1 MNPNDLATKY
11 RLLNS
16 SFKKTMIYHIGID
29 AGFFTEYT
37 YMLHAMLYCLQHKIQ
52 FKLYSD
58 DANFG
63 WEKGWED
70 CFAPFC
76 EQVHE
81 PFHHTYNTHR
91 LPSWQALMQDKKL
104 SKTKLLKWKLKV
116 TCKNIIGKALAFF
129 TYGKPIRL
137 NFQVTFNPN
146 QHFHIPELGID
157 GDYLHTF
164 QKLTEITWKLNDTTA
179 QECRQFATTLQLPP
193 QYAGCQI
200 RGGDKITETN
210 LLPPEHYIRLIKE
223 KNSHPR
229 RLCTDRRLP
238 SLRASANPCP
248 GHTLVHPL
256 QPQRA
261 RIRQQC
267 LHADRQRAETETN
280 GTFPLFDTAIDG
292 CFRLYRKYHHR
303 SQPVPVEE
311 VLSGDQSGRLS
322 AQGLSASIRSPHS
335 GTRASGHRIY
345 ARKLKV
351 IVT

>member
-1 MNPNDLATKY
+1 MNPNDLATRY
-11 RLLNS
+11 HLLNS

-91 LPSWQALMQDKKL
+91 LPSWQALMKDKKL
-104 SKTKLLKWKLKV
+104 PKTKLLKWKLKV

-129 TYGKPIRL
+129 TYGKPVRL

-179 QECRQFATTLQLPP
+179 QECLQFAASLQLPP

-210 LLPPEHYIRLIKE
+210 LLPP
-223 KNSHPR
+223 
-229 RLCTDRRLP
+229 
-238 SLRASANPCP
+238 

-256 QPQRA
+256 QPRRKRICQQRF
-261 RIRQQC
+261 
-267 LHADRQRAETETN
+267 HADHQRAETETN
-280 GTFPLFDTAIDG
+280 GTFPFLDTDIDG
-292 CFRLYRKYHHR
+292 RLRLYRKHHYR
-303 SQPVPVEE
+303 PQPVPIEE
-311 VLSGDQSGRLS
+311 ILSGHQSGRLS
-322 AQGLSASIRSPHS
+322 AQGLSASIRPSHT
-335 GTRASGHRIY
+335 GTRTSGHRIY

>member
-29 AGFFTEYT
+29 AGFFTDYT

-129 TYGKPIRL
+129 TYGKPVLL

-146 QHFHIPELGID
+146 QRFHILELGID

-179 QECRQFATTLQLPP
+179 QECRL
-193 QYAGCQI
+193 
-200 RGGDKITETN
+200 
-210 LLPPEHYIRLIKE
+210 
-223 KNSHPR
+223 
-229 RLCTDRRLP
+229 
-238 SLRASANPCP
+238 
-248 GHTLVHPL
+248 
-256 QPQRA
+256 
-261 RIRQQC
+261 
-267 LHADRQRAETETN
+267 
-280 GTFPLFDTAIDG
+280 
-292 CFRLYRKYHHR
+292 
-303 SQPVPVEE
+303 
-311 VLSGDQSGRLS
+311 
-322 AQGLSASIRSPHS
+322 
-335 GTRASGHRIY
+335 
-345 ARKLKV
+345 
-351 IVT
+351 